1 MVSKKQSL
9 ESSIINSMKEA
20 GFATKK
26 DLERSATKEDV
37 NSTVL
42 EASDAIL
49 HGMELMFAKQN
60 KMIKRQLKNAPTRKE
75 FESLKSKF
83 DKYHPVN

>member
-1 MVSKKQSL
+1 MISKKQSL
-9 ESSIINSMKEA
+9 ESSIIHSMKKA

-26 DLERSATKEDV
+26 DLERYATKEDV

-60 KMIKRQLKNAPTRKE
+60 KMIEKRLKDVPSRREFNQLKVKVN
-75 FESLKSKF
+75 
-83 DKYHPVN
+83 KYHPVN